1 LSSILNSKKPSFKL
15 AVFYQANPEAGGA
28 FTYEKALDRILD
40 EICFEQQITLFR
52 FIPINGK
59 RFRNNPGPLG
69 DDSHKYKVGLS
80 ALVQTWALRSH
91 ALRRVLDLVG
101 VKVTSIERKL
111 LALDVDLVY
120 FASPNP
126 LALGLRKTP
135 FMTTVWDLGHRDLPE
150 FAEFSSDGRW
160 DEREMYYSETA
171 PSSVAIITDSDDTG
185 FKLAKHYGVSEDRC
199 FSVGL
204 LPEIGTS
211 EYQKGTAID
220 SPFIYYPANKWMHK
234 NHTTLLKAIAV
245 LRSRG
250 VKIQLV
256 LTGAE
261 MGAGPTI
268 TKEIVE
274 LDIADLVVDKGFV
287 DNDVVDQ
294 LYRTCSVLAMPSLLG
309 PTNLPPLEA
318 LLHGK
323 PVVVSDV
330 HCFNGV
336 EGYPVYKAV
345 ANSPEDWA
353 DKLQLAVAEKPFD
366 PAPLKQT
373 LETAAGKSLRAA
385 IGAAVTRTRK
395 ARG

>member
-1 LSSILNSKKPSFKL
+1 LDIIRDNPRSSFKL

-40 EICFEQQITLFR
+40 DICSDQDITLLR
-52 FIPINGK
+52 FMPINGK
-59 RFRNNPGPLG
+59 RLREKSGSLG
-69 DDSHKYKVGLS
+69 ADCHKYKLSMS
-80 ALVQTWALRSH
+80 ALIQTWALRSH

-101 VKVTSIERKL
+101 VRVTSLEKKL
-111 LALDVDLVY
+111 ISLGVDLVY

-160 DEREMYYSETA
+160 DEREMYYSETV

-185 FKLAKHYGVSEDRC
+185 AKLAKNYGVSEDRC
-199 FSVGL
+199 FAVGL

-211 EYQKGTAID
+211 EHPKGTAID
-220 SPFIYYPANKWMHK
+220 GPFIYYPANKWMHK
-234 NHTTLLKAIAV
+234 NHTTLLRAIAV
-245 LRSRG
+245 LRTRG
-250 VKIQLV
+250 VRIQLV

-261 MGAGPTI
+261 MGAGETI
-268 TKEIVE
+268 AKEVVALGIE
-274 LDIADLVVDKGFV
+274 DLVVDKGFV
-287 DNDVVDQ
+287 DNDWVDY
-294 LYRTCSVLAMPSLLG
+294 LYRKCSVLAMPSLLG

-330 HCFNGV
+330 HYFKGL
-336 EGYPVYKAV
+336 EGYPVYKAK
-345 ANSPEDWA
+345 AISPEDWA
-353 DKLQLAVAEKPFD
+353 DKLQLALEEKPFD
-366 PAPLKQT
+366 PSPLKQS
-373 LETAAGKSLRAA
+373 LEASARKDLRSA
-385 IGAAVTRTRK
+385 IESAVSRTRR

>member
-1 LSSILNSKKPSFKL
+1 MDIIRDNPRSSFKL

-40 EICFEQQITLFR
+40 DICSDQDITLLR
-52 FIPINGK
+52 FMPINGK
-59 RFRNNPGPLG
+59 RFREKSGSLG
-69 DDSHKYKVGLS
+69 ADCHKYKLSIS
-80 ALVQTWALRSH
+80 ALIQTWALRSH

-101 VKVTSIERKL
+101 VRVTSLEKKL
-111 LALDVDLVY
+111 ISLGVDLVY

-160 DEREMYYSETA
+160 DEREMYYSETV

-185 FKLAKHYGVSEDRC
+185 AKLAKNYGVSEDRC
-199 FSVGL
+199 FAVGL

-211 EYQKGTAID
+211 EHPKGTAID
-220 SPFIYYPANKWMHK
+220 GPFIYYPANKWMHK
-234 NHTTLLKAIAV
+234 NHTTLLRAIAV
-245 LRSRG
+245 LRTRG
-250 VKIQLV
+250 VRIQLV

-261 MGAGPTI
+261 MGAGETI
-268 TKEIVE
+268 AKEVFALGIE
-274 LDIADLVVDKGFV
+274 DLVVDKGFV
-287 DNDVVDQ
+287 DNDWVDY

-330 HCFNGV
+330 HYFKGL
-336 EGYPVYKAV
+336 EGYPVYKAK
-345 ANSPEDWA
+345 AISPEDWA
-353 DKLQLAVAEKPFD
+353 DKLQLALEEKPFD
-366 PAPLKQT
+366 PSPLKQS
-373 LETAAGKSLRAA
+373 LEASARKDLRSA
-385 IGAAVTRTRK
+385 IESAVSRTRR

>member
-1 LSSILNSKKPSFKL
+1 MEIRKDYPRSSFKL

-40 EICFEQQITLFR
+40 DICSELDITLLR
-52 FIPINGK
+52 FMPINGK
-59 RFRNNPGPLG
+59 RFREKSGPLG
-69 DDSHKYKVGLS
+69 TDCHKYKLS
-80 ALVQTWALRSH
+80 LFALMQTWALRSH

-101 VKVTSIERKL
+101 IKVTSLERKL
-111 LALDVDLVY
+111 LSLDVDLVY

-171 PSSVAIITDSDDTG
+171 PSSVAIITDSEDTG
-185 FKLAKHYGVSEDRC
+185 AKLAKHYGVSEDRC
-199 FSVGL
+199 FAVGL
-204 LPEIGTS
+204 LPEIGISKDSHES
-211 EYQKGTAID
+211 EKKN
-220 SPFIYYPANKWMHK
+220 PFVYYPANKWMHK

-250 VKIQLV
+250 VAIQLV

-261 MGAGPTI
+261 MGSGATI
-268 TKEIVE
+268 AKEIVE
-274 LDIADLVVDKGFV
+274 LGIEDLVVDKGFV
-287 DNDVVDQ
+287 DNDALDY

-330 HCFNGV
+330 HCFNGL
-336 EGYPVYKAV
+336 EGYPVYKAKAV
-345 ANSPEDWA
+345 SPEDWA
-353 DKLQLAVAEKPFD
+353 DKLQLALAEKPFD

-373 LETAAGKSLRAA
+373 LEASAGKGLRSA
-385 IGAAVTRTRK
+385 IESAVIRTRR
-395 ARG
+395 ARD

>member
-1 LSSILNSKKPSFKL
+1 MEIRRDKPRSPFKL

-40 EICFEQQITLFR
+40 DICSELHITLLR
-52 FIPINGK
+52 FMPINGK
-59 RFRNNPGPLG
+59 RFREKSSPLG
-69 DDSHKYKVGLS
+69 TNCHKYKLSLS
-80 ALVQTWALRSH
+80 ALMQTWALRSH

-101 VKVTSIERKL
+101 IKVTSLERKL
-111 LALDVDLVY
+111 LSLDVDLVY

-135 FMTTVWDLGHRDLPE
+135 FVTTVWDLGHRDLPE

-185 FKLAKHYGVSEDRC
+185 AKLAKYYGVSVDRC
-199 FSVGL
+199 FAVGL
-204 LPEIGTS
+204 LPEVRSDGDTNES
-211 EYQKGTAID
+211 TPNN
-220 SPFIYYPANKWMHK
+220 PFIYYPANKWMHK
-234 NHTTLLKAIAV
+234 NHSTLLNAISI

-250 VKIQLV
+250 VPIQLV
-256 LTGAE
+256 LTGAN
-261 MGAGPTI
+261 MGAET
-268 TKEIVE
+268 TMAKEILE
-274 LDIADLVVDKGFV
+274 LGIQDLVIDKGFV
-287 DNDVVDQ
+287 DDNVVDQ
-294 LYRTCSVLAMPSLLG
+294 LYRTCSALAMPSLLG

-330 HCFNGV
+330 HQLNDLA
-336 EGYPVYKAV
+336 GYPVYEAL
-345 ANSPEDWA
+345 ATSAEDWA
-353 DKLQLAVAEKPFD
+353 DKLQLAIAEKPFD
-366 PAPLKQT
+366 PAPLKKK
-373 LETAAGKSLRAA
+373 LETSANKSLREA
-385 IGAAVTRTRK
+385 IDSAVTLTRR